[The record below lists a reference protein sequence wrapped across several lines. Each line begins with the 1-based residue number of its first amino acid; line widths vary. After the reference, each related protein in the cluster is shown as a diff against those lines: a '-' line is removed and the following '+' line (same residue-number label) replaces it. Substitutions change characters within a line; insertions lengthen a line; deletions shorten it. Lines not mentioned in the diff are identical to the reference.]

1 MIIKKIK
8 FQNYTVFEDH
18 QIEFSPGV
26 NIIIGENGTGKTHL
40 IKALYSAC
48 QSTDKKTSFSH
59 KLVMTMLPD
68 DYKISRLI
76 TRKTGNRTASIRVI
90 AGEQDGSRDRVLS
103 AFFHGKTKNG
113 MQKLLVK
120 RAGNHHLQE

>member
-1 MIIKKIK
+1 
-8 FQNYTVFEDH
+8 
-18 QIEFSPGV
+18 
-26 NIIIGENGTGKTHL
+26 
-40 IKALYSAC
+40 
-48 QSTDKKTSFSH
+48 
-59 KLVMTMLPD
+59 MTMLPD

-103 AFFHGKTKNG
+103 AFFMVKQKNG